1 MKRYVK
7 AAEDKTA
14 EALETSLDNLNED
27 FDYILDGFDKL
38 ARMGKE
44 SQDVAMQLAL
54 QLSGSLQETVKQIA
68 AKLQ

>member
-7 AAEDKTA
+7 AAEDKTS
-14 EALETSLDNLNED
+14 EALETTIDNLNDD

-38 ARMGKE
+38 GRMGKE

>member
-7 AAEDKTA
+7 AAEDKTS
-14 EALETSLDNLNED
+14 EALETTIDNLNDD